1 MKDENFENRK
11 YISEFKFSNEEIEVM
26 KELFNK
32 LEEVS
37 SVCDKLKSLC
47 SEHEEIKLTCKMWT
61 EMTKSYEEL
70 LSESIFIDKA
80 ETKIIH

>member
-1 MKDENFENRK
+1 
-11 YISEFKFSNEEIEVM
+11 M

-47 SEHEEIKLTCKMWT
+47 SEYEEIKLTCKMWT